1 MRMTV
6 PVDVLAIEERALN
19 AWPAL
24 QTLMVS
30 GWALRLSGGFT
41 KRANSVNALSPCG
54 SFEEV
59 RTVAEALFSSH
70 GLPTVFRIS
79 PLAPAEAD
87 LALDAFGYRYF
98 DPSLFMTAPL
108 DGRGGKNAVE
118 IDPRPSDEWLEGF
131 AFAKGVESG
140 MRQSHDAIVRSIAL
154 PSAFVTIR
162 DSGKPI
168 GFGLGVYERGM
179 VGLFDIVVVPKARGR
194 GVGRALTEA
203 ILGWGKDA
211 GAQKAYLNV
220 RRANDVA
227 VKLYSSLGFSEA
239 YAYHYRVPPV

>member
-1 MRMTV
+1 MTV
-6 PVDVLAIEERALN
+6 SADVLAIEERALN

-30 GWALRLSGGFT
+30 GWAMRLSGGFT
-41 KRANSVNALSPCG
+41 KRANSANALSPCG

-59 RTVAEALFSSH
+59 MTVAEALFASQ
-70 GLPTVFRIS
+70 GLPAIFRIS

-87 LALDAFGYRYF
+87 LALDAAGYKYF

-108 DGRGGKNAVE
+108 DGRGLKNTTE
-118 IDPRPSDEWLEGF
+118 IDAQPSEEWLEGF
-131 AFAKGVESG
+131 ALANGVESAL
-140 MRQSHDAIVRSIAL
+140 RQSHDAIVRLIAL

-179 VGLFDIVVVPKARGR
+179 VGLFDIVVTPDARGR

-203 ILGWGKDA
+203 ILGWGKDS
-211 GAQKAYLNV
+211 GAQRAYLNV

-227 VKLYSSLGFSEA
+227 MKLYSSLGFSEA
-239 YAYHYRVPPV
+239 YTYHYRIPPQ

>member
-1 MRMTV
+1 MTF
-6 PVDVLAIEERALN
+6 PADVLAIEERALN

-30 GWALRLSGGFT
+30 GWAMRLSGGFT
-41 KRANSVNALSPCG
+41 KRANSANALSPCG
-54 SFEEV
+54 SFEEI
-59 RTVAEALFSSH
+59 RTVAEALFASQ
-70 GLPTVFRIS
+70 GLPAIFRIS

-87 LALDAFGYRYF
+87 LALEAAGYRYF

-108 DGRGGKNAVE
+108 DGRGPKNTAE
-118 IDPRPSDEWLEGF
+118 IDARPSEEWLEGF
-131 AFAKGVESG
+131 ALANGVGSAL
-140 MRQSHDAIVRSIAL
+140 RQSHDAIVRLIAL

-179 VGLFDIVVVPKARGR
+179 VGLFDIVVMPDARGR
-194 GVGRALTEA
+194 GGGRALTEA
-203 ILGWGKDA
+203 ILGWGKDS
-211 GAQKAYLNV
+211 GAQAAYLNV

-227 VKLYSSLGFSEA
+227 MKLYSSLGFSEA
-239 YAYHYRVPPV
+239 YAYHYRIPPQ